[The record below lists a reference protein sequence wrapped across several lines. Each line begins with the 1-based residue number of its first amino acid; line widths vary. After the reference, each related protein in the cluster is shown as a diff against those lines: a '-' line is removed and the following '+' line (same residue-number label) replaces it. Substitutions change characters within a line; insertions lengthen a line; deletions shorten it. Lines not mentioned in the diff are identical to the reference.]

1 MQSKKDFGSKAIDM
15 KAINTFNYPLFP
27 KKNPNLRRDQQT
39 SVITNLFPIVYI
51 DSFHKLYNYSIEI
64 LPTISDDNYPLK
76 RVIYN
81 MLEAE
86 LPSAFKKIIFHGN
99 NLYACVTQ
107 EKDMNLTMIEKT
119 VKVQNQEYLVKIKL
133 ASEIDFSN
141 LTIADNES
149 QEIKHIIEK
158 LIRFIIMRNPNVIK
172 FKDGTMVDIAT
183 TKAIQNVNEGGPNEK
198 NLEQIYRGYMTSV
211 QITENGF
218 FMRINDVNKII
229 SGKSALRK
237 ILELRNESNFSS
249 SKELHDKI
257 NEYFMEHRT
266 VLAKYGNLRT
276 YRVSNINFDKT
287 PKNTC
292 IKIKQKDGSESSLDL
307 VNYYK
312 SQYSIKIKDENQ
324 PLIEVERL
332 PKKSG
337 NNNSNEI
344 KEKEIIYLIPEL
356 VYLTGLEHGTQSSD
370 NTTRQKI
377 TTKTKMRP
385 GDKINAI
392 RGINSLLNS
401 TINKTY
407 TNKQGKE
414 IKLKSPKEMQELYG
428 INIGNN
434 LTVKARVMPQPH
446 LMFNHGEKFVIP
458 NNGIYRADNPNV
470 VVKFTN
476 DNLFFV
482 YDKKE
487 QNDSFNLFKS
497 LMMKCKQK
505 QFTFNNDFR
514 PDRVKGYCLQ
524 RTNNW
529 NEIASELDR
538 VMPRNSNHKFGFV
551 FLSYSME
558 KHYPALKNYFYK
570 KLGLITQFGI
580 TKKLVDKRKGNSIQ
594 FNLIDQFNIKIGGEN
609 HHINFVKE
617 SLMKNEDV
625 FLIIGLKTQ
634 VERATGKVKYCM
646 TSSKNKFLNFINTSI
661 KECDNNKQQRDNL
674 LKAMFKDAI
683 QNLMKQSPHPPSYII
698 LYRKGGNYIENIQL
712 ALDEKDIFIN
722 VIVELE
728 EMLKKTKNIS
738 AKIPFYYLCCN
749 LKSDMKFFE
758 VSPNDSRSYANPK
771 SGLIIDEGVTQKNRF
786 EFFIQPQFVN
796 QGTAT
801 PSHYQ
806 VMCTYQHT
814 DESLKLEQLEKITFY
829 LCYYYFTWAGAIREP
844 GTLKMA
850 ETALDFSVRCFD
862 EKNDPNAANYFYQTP
877 IYL

>member
-1 MQSKKDFGSKAIDM
+1 MQSKKDFNPVDM
-15 KAINTFNYPLFP
+15 KAIQSFNYPQFP
-27 KKNPNLRRDQQT
+27 KKNPNLRNDAKV

-51 DSFHKLYNYSIEI
+51 DSIHRLYNYSIEI
-64 LPTISDDNYPLK
+64 LPSISDDNFPLK

-81 MLEAE
+81 LLESE
-86 LPSAFKKIIFHGN
+86 LPPEFKKIIFHGN

-107 EKDMNLTMIEKT
+107 GKNMNLTVFEKN
-119 VKVQNQEYLVKIKL
+119 VKVQSQEYTVKLKL
-133 ASEIDFSN
+133 ATEINFCN
-141 LTIADNES
+141 LNSADNEN

-172 FKDGTMVDIAT
+172 FKDGTMVDVSN
-183 TKAIQNVNEGGPNEK
+183 KNIQSVNEGGQNES

-218 FMRINDVNKII
+218 FMRINDINKII
-229 SGKSALRK
+229 SGKSALKK
-237 ILELRNESNFSS
+237 ILEIRNENSGIGN
-249 SKELHDKI
+249 KELHDKI

-276 YRVSNINFDKT
+276 YRVSAINFDKT

-292 IKIKQKDGSESSLDL
+292 IKIKEKDGKETSLDL
-307 VNYYK
+307 VNYYRN
-312 SQYSIKIKDENQ
+312 QYSIKIKDENQ
-324 PLIEVERL
+324 PLIEVEKL
-332 PKKSG
+332 AKKG
-337 NNNSNEI
+337 TNTDTN
-344 KEKEIIYLIPEL
+344 EKEVIYLIPEL
-356 VYLTGLEHGTQSSD
+356 VFLTGLEYGTNSSD
-370 NTTRQKI
+370 NTTRKKI
-377 TTKTKMRP
+377 TSKTKMRP

-401 TINKTY
+401 TVNKIY

-414 IKLKSPKEMQELYG
+414 IRLKSAKETQELYG

-434 LTVKARVMPQPH
+434 LVVNARVMNQPH

-458 NNGIYRADNPNV
+458 NNGIFRSDNPNV

-476 DNLFFV
+476 ENLFYV
-482 YDKKE
+482 YDRKE
-487 QNDSFNLFKS
+487 ERDSGELFKS
-497 LMMKCKQK
+497 LMNKCRQK
-505 QFTFNNDFR
+505 KFTFSNDFR
-514 PDRVKGYCLQ
+514 PDRVRGYCLN

-529 NEIASELDR
+529 NELCQELNK
-538 VMPRNSNHKFGFV
+538 VFPSNSNHKFGFV
-551 FLSYSME
+551 FLSFTME
-558 KHYPALKNYFYK
+558 KQYPQLKNYFYK
-570 KLGLITQFGI
+570 KLGLITQFGV
-580 TKKLVDKRKGNSIQ
+580 TKKLVDKRRGNSIQ
-594 FNLIDQFNIKIGGEN
+594 FNLIEQFNIKIGGEN

-617 SLMKNEDV
+617 NLMKNEDV
-625 FLIIGLKTQ
+625 FLVIGLKTQ
-634 VERATGKVKYCM
+634 VERSTGKVKYCM

-661 KECDNNKQQRDNL
+661 KECDNNKQARDNL
-674 LKAMFKDAI
+674 LKSMFKDAI
-683 QNLMKQSPHPPSYII
+683 QNLMKQSPLPPNYII

-722 VIVELE
+722 VIIELE
-728 EMLKKTKNIS
+728 EMIKKTKNMTM
-738 AKIPFYYLCCN
+738 KIPFYYICCN

-771 SGLIIDEGVTQKNRF
+771 SGLIIDECVTQKNKF
-786 EFFIQPQFVN
+786 EFYIQPQFVN

-814 DESLKLEQLEKITFY
+814 DDILKLEQLEKLTFY

-850 ETALDFSVRCFD
+850 ETALDFSVRCFV